1 MSHCIDGIDEK
12 RKGRIIDMRSSDT
25 IFETLSF
32 FEWNGNAFER
42 MEKVYFR
49 KFDENQRLMA
59 YK

>member
-1 MSHCIDGIDEK
+1 MVSMKKD
-12 RKGRIIDMRSSDT
+12 KGRIIDMRSSDT

-32 FEWNGNAFER
+32 FEWYMAMHSKEWKRCIF
-42 MEKVYFR
+42 V